1 LSAARGFGGGMRRR
15 SLLWKLYFTYSLVI
29 VFCMALIGGYLLQRQ
44 RRIDRAQT
52 QADLAQMARVLDER
66 FGPAMDFARA
76 AAADSLAKAIGL
88 GIGTRIT
95 VIAPDGRVL
104 ADTSVDPRRMENHR
118 FRPEVQAALEGDVGH
133 DARTSASDFA
143 PHLYVAIPSA
153 ARPGWVMRVAI
164 PLEAYQRRLRETTSI
179 LAGGGLVAAAVALV
193 LGFVFTRRITRPV
206 DSMRRGLERLERGE
220 FGVRLDPES
229 DDEIG
234 QLARTL
240 NRVQERLEVIIGSLT
255 SQRNEREA
263 ILGSM
268 VEGVIAVD
276 GDDRVLLVNA
286 AAQQVLGIGTDAA
299 HGRPLLEVAR
309 FPQLSQFVAQVRAST
324 QPLGVELVVRDPR
337 PRYLELHG
345 APLRIAAHGPA
356 GAVVV
361 FNDVTRLRKLEEV
374 RREFVANVSH
384 ELKTPITSIKGFLE
398 TLLDGGALEDP
409 EASRRFL
416 GIVARQSDRL
426 AAIIEDLLYLSRLEY
441 EERQI
446 AQHPVDL
453 RAVIERSVANFEHE
467 ARGRGIR
474 IAVEIEARHRWT
486 MGDSSLLS
494 RAVDNL
500 IDNAIKYSHQ
510 GGRVEVTLREGG
522 DELHLSVRDHG
533 IGIADEHLSRV
544 SERFYRVDTARSR
557 EMGGTGLGLA
567 IVKHVA
573 RVHAG
578 TLHIQSE
585 VGLGS
590 CFTIRL
596 PRPAV
601 DVWPPPDAGRAVS

>member
-1 LSAARGFGGGMRRR
+1 MFRRH
-15 SLLWKLYFTYSLVI
+15 LLWKLYATYSLVI
-29 VFCMALIGGYLLQRQ
+29 VFCLLLVGGLMVQRE
-44 RRIDRAQT
+44 RRIDRIQAE
-52 QADLAQMARVLDER
+52 ADLVQLARVLDER
-66 FGPAMDFARA
+66 LSPEMDFARGA
-76 AAADSLAKAIGL
+76 VADDLVKSIGRT
-88 GIGTRIT
+88 IDTRIT
-95 VIAPDGRVL
+95 LIAPDGRVL
-104 ADTSVDPRRMENHR
+104 ADTNVDSRRMENHR
-118 FRPEVQAALEGDVGH
+118 FRPEVQAALGGQPGSDT
-133 DARTSASDFA
+133 RTSASDFA

-153 ARPGWVMRVAI
+153 GRPGWVVRVAI
-164 PLEAYQRRLRETTSI
+164 PLAAFEHRVRESTSI
-179 LAGGGLVAAAVALV
+179 LVIGALAAAALALI
-193 LGFVFTRRITRPV
+193 LGFFFTRRITRPL
-206 DSMRRGLERLERGE
+206 DTMSRGLERMERGE

-240 NRVQERLEVIIGSLT
+240 NRVQERLEVMIRTLT

-276 GDDRVLLVNA
+276 GEDRVLLVNA
-286 AAQQVLGIGTDAA
+286 AAQHVLGLGADAA
-299 HGRPLLEVAR
+299 TGRPLLEVAR
-309 FPQLSQFVAQVRAST
+309 FPQLSQFVEQVRSST

-337 PRYLELHG
+337 PRFLELHG
-345 APLRIAAHGPA
+345 APLRIDARGPA

-409 EASRRFL
+409 DASRRFL
-416 GIVARQSDRL
+416 GIIARQSDRL

-453 RAVIERSVANFEHE
+453 RAVIERSVMNFEHE
-467 ARGRGIR
+467 AQARAIQV
-474 IAVEIEARHRWT
+474 AVVIEARQRWA
-486 MGDSSLLS
+486 MGDASLLS
-494 RAVDNL
+494 RAVENL
-500 IDNAIKYSHQ
+500 IDNAIKYSHP
-510 GGRVEVTLREGG
+510 GGRVEVTLRESG
-522 DELHLSVRDHG
+522 DELHLAVRDFG
-533 IGIADEHLSRV
+533 IGIAEEHLPRV

-578 TLHIQSE
+578 SLHIQSDF
-585 VGLGS
+585 GRGS

-596 PRPAV
+596 PRPAA
-601 DVWPPPDAGRAVS
+601 DAGQAANNAAQAAS